1 MTETMWDED
10 RNGRDVLEREVP
22 REEPQRQY
30 YFIERAKKILQQK
43 ERLLGRPLTACT
55 MIFGCQMNVHDSE
68 RMSGLL
74 EANGYVRA
82 EEGVEP
88 DLVVFNTCAV
98 RENAANRLALFAPE
112 AVVNTIDHFKVINK
126 RRLTLPEEIAE
137 VFRCPNTNCA
147 SHGEPVKSRFYVR
160 KQSGQTKLKCHY
172 CEKTFSRDSVTE
184 A

>member
-1 MTETMWDED
+1 METPKLSVEAIEKGTVIDHIPA
-10 RNGRDVLEREVP
+10 GKGLIIL
-22 REEPQRQY
+22 RQFKLLHY
-30 YFIERAKKILQQK
+30 GSAVTVGFNLPSKTQGSKDIIKI
-43 ERLLGRPLTACT
+43 T
-55 MIFGCQMNVHDSE
+55 
-68 RMSGLL
+68 
-74 EANGYVRA
+74 
-82 EEGVEP
+82 GVWL
-88 DLVVFNTCAV
+88 DD
-98 RENAANRLALFAPE
+98 NAANRLALFAPE

-126 RRLTLPEEIAE
+126 RQLTLPDEIAE

>member
-1 MTETMWDED
+1 METPKLSVEAIEKGTVIDHIPA
-10 RNGRDVLEREVP
+10 GKGLIIL
-22 REEPQRQY
+22 RQFKLLHY
-30 YFIERAKKILQQK
+30 GSAVTVGFNLPSKTQGSKDIIKI
-43 ERLLGRPLTACT
+43 
-55 MIFGCQMNVHDSE
+55 
-68 RMSGLL
+68 SGVWL
-74 EANGYVRA
+74 
-82 EEGVEP
+82 
-88 DLVVFNTCAV
+88 DD
-98 RENAANRLALFAPE
+98 NAANRLALFAPE

>member
-1 MTETMWDED
+1 METPKLSVEAIEKGTVIDHIPA
-10 RNGRDVLEREVP
+10 GKGLIIL
-22 REEPQRQY
+22 RQFKLLHY
-30 YFIERAKKILQQK
+30 GSAVTVGFNLPSKTQGSKDIIKI
-43 ERLLGRPLTACT
+43 T
-55 MIFGCQMNVHDSE
+55 
-68 RMSGLL
+68 
-74 EANGYVRA
+74 
-82 EEGVEP
+82 GVWL
-88 DLVVFNTCAV
+88 DD
-98 RENAANRLALFAPE
+98 NAANRLALFAPE

-126 RRLTLPEEIAE
+126 RRLILPDEIAE

>member
-1 MTETMWDED
+1 METPKLSVEAIE
-10 RNGRDVLEREVP
+10 NGTVIDHIPAGLGLTIL
-22 REEPQRQY
+22 RQFKLLHY
-30 YFIERAKKILQQK
+30 GSAVTVGFNLPSKTQGSKDIIKI
-43 ERLLGRPLTACT
+43 T
-55 MIFGCQMNVHDSE
+55 
-68 RMSGLL
+68 
-74 EANGYVRA
+74 
-82 EEGVEP
+82 GVWL
-88 DLVVFNTCAV
+88 DD
-98 RENAANRLALFAPE
+98 NAANRLALFAPE

>member
-1 MTETMWDED
+1 METPKLSVEAIEKGTVIDHIPA
-10 RNGRDVLEREVP
+10 GKGLIIL
-22 REEPQRQY
+22 RQFKLLHY
-30 YFIERAKKILQQK
+30 GSAVTVGFNLPSKTQGSKDIIKI
-43 ERLLGRPLTACT
+43 T
-55 MIFGCQMNVHDSE
+55 
-68 RMSGLL
+68 
-74 EANGYVRA
+74 
-82 EEGVEP
+82 GVWL
-88 DLVVFNTCAV
+88 DD
-98 RENAANRLALFAPE
+98 NAANRLALFAPE

-172 CEKTFSRDSVTE
+172 CEKTFERESVAE

>member
-1 MTETMWDED
+1 MEQKKLSVEAIEKGTVIDHIPA
-10 RNGRDVLEREVP
+10 GKGLIIL
-22 REEPQRQY
+22 RQFKLLHY
-30 YFIERAKKILQQK
+30 GSAVTVGFNLPSKTQGSKDIIKI
-43 ERLLGRPLTACT
+43 T
-55 MIFGCQMNVHDSE
+55 
-68 RMSGLL
+68 
-74 EANGYVRA
+74 
-82 EEGVEP
+82 GVWL
-88 DLVVFNTCAV
+88 DD
-98 RENAANRLALFAPE
+98 NAANRLALFAPE
-112 AVVNTIDHFKVINK
+112 AVVNTIEHFKVINK